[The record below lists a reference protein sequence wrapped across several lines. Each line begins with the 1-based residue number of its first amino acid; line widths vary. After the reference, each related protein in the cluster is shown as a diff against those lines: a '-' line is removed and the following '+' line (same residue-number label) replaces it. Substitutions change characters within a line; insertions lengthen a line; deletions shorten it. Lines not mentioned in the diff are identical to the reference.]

1 MKCGDI
7 YCTFLKEMEFLFYFI
22 FILNSFVTC
31 LVKPFHFHTR
41 SGWELKGGPFAL
53 FIPSNI
59 PHPTYHVNWSP
70 IPIHVYEYMGHN
82 INMVG
87 QSKTLIFSAPWRDYH
102 YGWPIKNTHFLSP
115 VESSAS
121 WACLQAK
128 LKGPLSMGSSVQM
141 PRNQFGL
148 IWSKLNPWVGLWGEP

>member
-1 MKCGDI
+1 MSQMITWGKEVCLFVYSQLMCWSPILANHRSTKC
-7 YCTFLKEMEFLFYFI
+7 EFWLITGAWSVGTYTVLSWKRWNFFNLF

-41 SGWELKGGPFAL
+41 SGSELKGGPFAL

-82 INMVG
+82 IIMVG
-87 QSKTLIFSAPWRDYH
+87 QSKTLIFSAPWRVVHLGHVYK
-102 YGWPIKNTHFLSP
+102 PN
-115 VESSAS
+115 
-121 WACLQAK
+121 
-128 LKGPLSMGSSVQM
+128 
-141 PRNQFGL
+141 
-148 IWSKLNPWVGLWGEP
+148 